1 MEKLFRKISDKVLLQ
16 GVFIRTAVP
25 ASSIILMFGLY
36 NLILRNYWLSVAV
49 SYICG
54 CVVWYLIN
62 NKYTFT
68 NKRKRIILEK
78 YILNTA
84 VCNFAAFG
92 LSRILIDAVFIG
104 GYNQTACDNS
114 AIVVGIGL
122 STVFLYYVQRLRG
135 FARHS
140 EIASR
145 NPDFTKKTCDAARK
159 PTVTIIADDGFATD
173 YTSLKEMVDSVSK
186 SYPDKNIPCC
196 IALQTNVVH
205 RLRGMALEQARYS
218 QNELGWEYCC
228 HVDGTNLEKI
238 ENEEAIE
245 NKIRDSLKLYAK
257 FGLDVNNIV
266 YCEGGNDER
275 VRRIARKY
283 FNCGTTTIGSYTG
296 NDPNGVNTGIIGSF
310 YLKRWALGSFYQ
322 GHGDGAGTFKNDYK
336 TAVERAITNNG
347 WLIFMLHPNNPAHDK
362 VQQEYFVQTIKYCIE
377 KGVEIVTL
385 QQGYDI
391 FGNAVEYG
399 DFLGSTSLKPDQGFA
414 ISKEGKISVM
424 TCEK

>member
-16 GVFIRTAVP
+16 GVLIRTAVP
-25 ASSIILMFGLY
+25 ASSIILLFGLY
-36 NLILRNYWLSVAV
+36 NLILRNYWMSVAV
-49 SYICG
+49 SWICG

-62 NKYTFT
+62 NKYTFI

-92 LSRILIDAVFIG
+92 LSRILIESVFSGEG
-104 GYNQTACDNS
+104 GYNQTISDNS

-122 STVFLYYVQRLRG
+122 SAVFLYYLQRLQG

-159 PTVTIIADDGFATD
+159 PIVTIIADDGWMGD
-173 YTSLKEMVDSVSK
+173 YLLLKDAVKAVSK
-186 SYPDKNIPCC
+186 TYPKKNIPCC
-196 IALQTNVVH
+196 IALQTNAILH
-205 RLRGMALEQARYS
+205 PKGMTLEQARYS

-228 HVDGTNLEKI
+228 HVDGTNLAKFET
-238 ENEEAIE
+238 EEAIE
-245 NKIRDSLKLYAK
+245 DKICDSLRLYAK

-275 VRRIARKY
+275 VRRIAKKY
-283 FNCGTTTIGSYTG
+283 FNCGATTLPWYGG
-296 NDPNGVNTGIIGSF
+296 NDQTSDNTGIIGSM
-310 YLKRWALGSFYQ
+310 YLKRHGLGAFHS
-322 GHGDGAGTFKNDYK
+322 GDGTFKNDYK
-336 TAVERAITNNG
+336 AAVDSAVAHNG